1 MFAHHPRNIF
11 IRKNRRGFLSF
22 LAGILVVGGLFF
34 YSHLAKAVPSYARQ
48 TEQSCVACHAG
59 GQFPELTPY
68 GRMFKLT
75 GYTMGQQTNPIAM
88 MMQADYAK
96 MRNNSLADG
105 GPITKDGLATIN
117 QVSLFLAG
125 KVTNNVGLFSQFTY
139 GPYAGTD
146 ANGNPNS
153 KGLVNSDL
161 FDLRYADSSSMSNN
175 DLIWGLTVHNW
186 IGVQDV
192 WNSSGGPWSYP
203 YVSRVFAV
211 PDVLGT
217 FIEGGQGSALAGT
230 GVYTYLNKNLYL
242 ELTGYQTAKNAFS
255 IMSMGYHANDSQGNN
270 LLQYVNGVAP
280 YARMAYTKEW
290 GPHNVMLGVSYL
302 DIKVYPFDGDYS
314 GVSGATNT
322 TTLFNVGTVH
332 YKDRAIDGQYQY
344 LLSPHTITAQFRLA
358 HETSQDATG
367 SSLPNLN
374 TRRFKLGYIYQ
385 AKYGASFAYASSS
398 LSDGTSDITKWTP
411 EVFYM
416 PSQNIR
422 VGLQYNHFTKYSS
435 PTFVGSSASNND
447 YSYMYIWLAY

>member
-1 MFAHHPRNIF
+1 MFADHQRNIF
-11 IRKNRRGFLSF
+11 IQKNRRGFLSF
-22 LAGILVVGGLFF
+22 LAGTLVVGGLFF

-146 ANGNPNS
+146 ANGNANS

-161 FDLRYADSSSMSNN
+161 FDLRYADNSFMSNN
-175 DLIWGLTVHNW
+175 DLIWGLTVHNT

-211 PDVLGT
+211 PDVLGA
-217 FIEGGQGSALAGT
+217 FIEGGQGSPLAGT

-242 ELTGYQTAKNAFS
+242 ELTGYQTSKNAFS

-290 GPHNVMLGVSYL
+290 GPHNVTIGASYL
-302 DIKVYPFDGDYS
+302 DIKVYPNS
-314 GVSGATNT
+314 PT
-322 TTLFNVGTVH
+322 GTDFGIGTAR
-332 YKDRAIDGQYQY
+332 YKDRGIDGQYQY
-344 LLSPHTITAQFRLA
+344 ILSPHTITAQFRFTHEASTDITGASLA
-358 HETSQDATG
+358 
-367 SSLPNLN
+367 NLN

-411 EVFYM
+411 ELFYM

-435 PTFVGSSASNND
+435 PTFSGNAASNND
-447 YSYMYIWLAY
+447 YSYMYIWFAY